1 VEEEPADSMK
11 TLSFMAL
18 KGISNTI
25 TPPKVKFQY
34 NTEDK
39 PGLKSE
45 ESMCH

>member
-1 VEEEPADSMK
+1 VLSLMAVEG
-11 TLSFMAL
+11 T
-18 KGISNTI
+18 SNTI

-39 PGLKSE
+39 PGLKNE